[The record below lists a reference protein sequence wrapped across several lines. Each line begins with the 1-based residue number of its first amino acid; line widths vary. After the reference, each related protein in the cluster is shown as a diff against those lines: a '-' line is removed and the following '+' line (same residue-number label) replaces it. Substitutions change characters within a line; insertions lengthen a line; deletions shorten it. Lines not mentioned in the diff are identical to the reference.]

1 MLRISRSR
9 KPERPRERCFSFFK
23 MGIVMLGCLLR
34 KIFHKST
41 VHNNLFCFFAVR
53 KKGLVF
59 PFACASSLF
68 LKIFFLGLVR
78 QQTIH
83 RYFSMCVKVSVIFHS
98 FMTVHAGLFQG
109 TASDLGPFDKCV
121 VIL

>member
-1 MLRISRSR
+1 MFL
-9 KPERPRERCFSFFK
+9 FFQN
-23 MGIVMLGCLLR
+23 GIVMLGCLLR

-41 VHNNLFCFFAVR
+41 VHNNLLVFFAVSE
-53 KKGLVF
+53 KKVSF
-59 PFACASSLF
+59 SHSRAHPRYFIF
-68 LKIFFLGLVR
+68 FFLGSIR
-78 QQTIH
+78 KQTIH

-121 VIL
+121 VIP